1 MTVQQ
6 LEQLD
11 QGQGRLGFAVFVR
24 VANVGPDGRTRSQ
37 RRDQKRLLIDQLP
50 QM

>member
-24 VANVGPDGRTRSQ
+24 VTRRRQVRLVGGQ
-37 RRDQKRLLIDQLP
+37 GLLPADRP
-50 QM
+50 AR